1 MSSQFS
7 YELDERKIRILMQNA
22 EINYNEALWNKFDE
36 LAATQSKSNQKIS
49 NYFPKI
55 NFGISRSIIVPIL
68 FIVLIGG
75 LSAILFSFIDF
86 KKKESIEKEVPFI
99 STKLEPVKKIT
110 IIKPIIKPKV
120 VLTAPVIKDSVLSV
134 SIPADSLSTAVTK
147 DIKKVEAVKISETKQ
162 KTESVKSIEQKKE
175 ITLDPQ
181 KKKRKMKVEKL
192 PSINTSNSLNE
203 NSAEH
208 ELELR

>member
-1 MSSQFS
+1 M
-7 YELDERKIRILMQNA
+7 ELVVQL
-22 EINYNEALWNKFDE
+22 
-36 LAATQSKSNQKIS
+36 
-49 NYFPKI
+49 
-55 NFGISRSIIVPIL
+55 
-68 FIVLIGG
+68 
-75 LSAILFSFIDF
+75 LSLFIDF

>member
-1 MSSQFS
+1 MSSQCS

>member
-7 YELDERKIRILMQNA
+7 YELDERKIRILMQGA
-22 EINYNEALWNKFDE
+22 EINYNEALWDKFDE
-36 LAATQSKSNQKIS
+36 LDASQSKSNKKIS

-99 STKLEPVKKIT
+99 STKLEPVKKNT

-120 VLTAPVIKDSVLSV
+120 VLTAPIIKDSVLSL

-147 DIKKVEAVKISETKQ
+147 DIKKAEALKISETKQ
-162 KTESVKSIEQKKE
+162 KKESVKSIEQKKE
-175 ITLDPQ
+175 ITLDHK

-192 PSINTSNSLNE
+192 RTINTSNSLNE

>member
-7 YELDERKIRILMQNA
+7 YELDERKIRILMQGA
-22 EINYNEALWNKFDE
+22 EINYNEALWDKFDE
-36 LAATQSKSNQKIS
+36 LDASQSKSNKKIS

-55 NFGISRSIIVPIL
+55 NFGISRSIIVPIV

-99 STKLEPVKKIT
+99 STKLEPVKKNT

-120 VLTAPVIKDSVLSV
+120 VLTAPIIKDSVISL

-147 DIKKVEAVKISETKQ
+147 DIKKAEALKISETKQ
-162 KTESVKSIEQKKE
+162 KKESVKSIEQKKE
-175 ITLDPQ
+175 ITLDHK

-192 PSINTSNSLNE
+192 RTINTSNSLNE

>member
-7 YELDERKIRILMQNA
+7 YELDERKIRILMQGA
-22 EINYNEALWNKFDE
+22 EINYNEALWDKFDE
-36 LAATQSKSNQKIS
+36 LDASQSKSNKKIS

-99 STKLEPVKKIT
+99 STKLEPVKKNT

-120 VLTAPVIKDSVLSV
+120 VLTAPIIKDSVISL

-147 DIKKVEAVKISETKQ
+147 DIKKAEVLKISETKQ
-162 KTESVKSIEQKKE
+162 KKESVKSIEQKKE
-175 ITLDPQ
+175 ITLDHK

-192 PSINTSNSLNE
+192 RTINTSNSLNE

>member
-7 YELDERKIRILMQNA
+7 YELDERKIRILMQGA
-22 EINYNEALWNKFDE
+22 EINYNEALWDKFDE
-36 LAATQSKSNQKIS
+36 LDASQSKSNKKIS

-55 NFGISRSIIVPIL
+55 NFGISRSIIVPIV

-99 STKLEPVKKIT
+99 STKLEPVKKNT

-120 VLTAPVIKDSVLSV
+120 VLTAPIIKDSVISL

-147 DIKKVEAVKISETKQ
+147 DIKNAEVLKISETKQ
-162 KTESVKSIEQKKE
+162 KKESVKSIEQKKE
-175 ITLDPQ
+175 ITLDHK

-192 PSINTSNSLNE
+192 RTINTSNSLNE

>member
-7 YELDERKIRILMQNA
+7 YELDERKIRILMQGA
-22 EINYNEALWNKFDE
+22 EINYNEALWDKFDE
-36 LAATQSKSNQKIS
+36 LDASQSKSNKKIS

>member
-1 MSSQFS
+1 MKEQ
-7 YELDERKIRILMQNA
+7 ELFF
-22 EINYNEALWNKFDE
+22 LWNKFDE

-99 STKLEPVKKIT
+99 STKLEPVKKNT

-120 VLTAPVIKDSVLSV
+120 VLTAPIIKDSVISL

-147 DIKKVEAVKISETKQ
+147 DIKKAEALKISETKQ
-162 KTESVKSIEQKKE
+162 KKESVKSIEQKKE
-175 ITLDPQ
+175 ITLDHK

-192 PSINTSNSLNE
+192 RTINTSNSLNE

>member
-7 YELDERKIRILMQNA
+7 YELDA
-22 EINYNEALWNKFDE
+22 S
-36 LAATQSKSNQKIS
+36 QSKSNKKIS

-99 STKLEPVKKIT
+99 STKLEPVKKNT

-120 VLTAPVIKDSVLSV
+120 VLTAPIIKDSVISL

-147 DIKKVEAVKISETKQ
+147 DIKKAEVLKISETKQ
-162 KTESVKSIEQKKE
+162 KKESVKSIEQKKE
-175 ITLDPQ
+175 ITLDHK

-192 PSINTSNSLNE
+192 RTINTSNSLNE

>member
-7 YELDERKIRILMQNA
+7 YELDERKIRILMQGA
-22 EINYNEALWNKFDE
+22 EINYNEALWDKFDE
-36 LAATQSKSNQKIS
+36 LDASQSKSNKKIS

-99 STKLEPVKKIT
+99 STKLEPVKKNT

-120 VLTAPVIKDSVLSV
+120 VLTAPIIKDSVISL

-147 DIKKVEAVKISETKQ
+147 DIKKAEALKISETKQ
-162 KTESVKSIEQKKE
+162 KKESVKSIEQKKE
-175 ITLDPQ
+175 ITLDHK

-192 PSINTSNSLNE
+192 RTINTSNSLNE